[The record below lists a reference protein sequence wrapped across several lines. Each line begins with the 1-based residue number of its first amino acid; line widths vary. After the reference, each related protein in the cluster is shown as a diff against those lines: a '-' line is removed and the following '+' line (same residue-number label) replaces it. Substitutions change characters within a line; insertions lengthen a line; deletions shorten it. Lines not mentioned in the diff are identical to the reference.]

1 MEEIKSFFTSRGL
14 GTSELAKG
22 LVIHEVPSSF
32 QTASEYGK
40 ITYQVLGVAI
50 LVSAWGGCYFLRPSA
65 RSLPL
70 HFETRNK
77 MRKWSWSVYQKYFPI
92 GLWLSSKTRTTS
104 NGNKHKRGSLCPPSP
119 AEYQGM
125 NTESL
130 PIISYFSW
138 RLVPQGKAAAV
149 GLAFGESVFLRK
161 LFMPILVGGFFD
173 SHCLKKYSA
182 LLLA

>member
-1 MEEIKSFFTSRGL
+1 MKSKEFAWIWGLVSLDGWAVEGFAMEEIKSFFTSRGL

-125 NTESL
+125 NKENL
-130 PIISYFSW
+130 P
-138 RLVPQGKAAAV
+138 VT
-149 GLAFGESVFLRK
+149 
-161 LFMPILVGGFFD
+161 
-173 SHCLKKYSA
+173 
-182 LLLA
+182 